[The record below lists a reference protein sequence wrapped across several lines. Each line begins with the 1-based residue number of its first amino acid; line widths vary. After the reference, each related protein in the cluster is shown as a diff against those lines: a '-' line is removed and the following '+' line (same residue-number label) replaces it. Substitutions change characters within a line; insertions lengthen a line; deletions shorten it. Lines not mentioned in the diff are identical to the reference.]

1 MKILHN
7 GCMTNDEDMGNSSLD
22 TIPIEDDNVN
32 TAVDDPCNDTISDE
46 ESINDY
52 ETYEERANNGDDLKG
67 E

>member
-7 GCMTNDEDMGNSSLD
+7 GCMTNSDEDMFNLSLD

-32 TAVDDPCNDTISDE
+32 TAVDDPGNNTISDE
-46 ESINDY
+46 ESINDNEDY
-52 ETYEERANNGDDLKG
+52 EQSVGDDLKG